1 LRFFFD
7 MAMRR
12 RAAPL
17 LALVLLLVAT
27 SARPAGVA
35 IAVIVHPSRDQPL
48 PLDDV
53 ARIFLKKQRFWDDGA
68 AIVPLNREAG
78 SAIREA
84 FSRRVFG
91 KSSAALAA
99 YWNDQYFLGT
109 FPPVTLSSTE
119 AVKRY
124 VASDPNAI
132 GYVEGG
138 SADSTVRVALE
149 LS

>member
-1 LRFFFD
+1 LHFSSD
-7 MAMRR
+7 TLR

-17 LALVLLLVAT
+17 LALALSLVAS
-27 SARPAGVA
+27 SARPADVA
-35 IAVIVHPSRDQPL
+35 IAVIVHPSRNQPL

-68 AIVPLNREAG
+68 PIVPLNREAE
-78 SAIREA
+78 SRLRER
-84 FSRRVFG
+84 FSRKVFG
-91 KSSAALAA
+91 MSSSALAA

-132 GYVEGG
+132 GYVEA
-138 SADSTVRVALE
+138 SSVDSTVRVVLD
-149 LS
+149 LR

>member
-1 LRFFFD
+1 ML
-7 MAMRR
+7 R

-17 LALVLLLVAT
+17 LTLALFLVAT
-27 SARPAGVA
+27 SARPADVA
-35 IAVIVHPSRDQPL
+35 IVVIVHPSRNQPL

-68 AIVPLNREAG
+68 PIVPLNREAE
-78 SAIREA
+78 SPLRER

-91 KSSAALAA
+91 MSSSALAA

-132 GYVEGG
+132 GYVET
-138 SADSTVRVALE
+138 SSVDSTVRVVLD
-149 LS
+149 LR

>member
-1 LRFFFD
+1 MSITCSLTAPRNSHLQASRDHLRFCSELL
-7 MAMRR
+7 R

-17 LALVLLLVAT
+17 LVLALSLVAT
-27 SARPAGVA
+27 SARPADVA
-35 IAVIVHPSRDQPL
+35 IAVIVHPSRNQPL

-68 AIVPLNREAG
+68 PIVPLNREAE
-78 SAIREA
+78 SPLRER
-84 FSRRVFG
+84 FSRRIFG
-91 KSSAALAA
+91 MSSSALAA

-124 VASDPNAI
+124 VA
-132 GYVEGG
+132 
-138 SADSTVRVALE
+138 
-149 LS
+149 

>member
-1 LRFFFD
+1 MRFSSD
-7 MAMRR
+7 ILR

-17 LALVLLLVAT
+17 LALALSLIAT
-27 SARPAGVA
+27 SARPVDVA
-35 IAVIVHPSRDQPL
+35 IAVIVHPSRDRSL
-48 PLDDV
+48 PVDDV

-68 AIVPLNREAG
+68 PIVPLNREAG
-78 SAIREA
+78 SAIREI

-91 KSSAALAA
+91 MSSAALAA

-132 GYVEGG
+132 GYVDAGYV
-138 SADSTVRVALE
+138 DSTVRVVLE
-149 LS
+149 LL

>member
-1 LRFFFD
+1 ML
-7 MAMRR
+7 R
-12 RAAPL
+12 RAASL
-17 LALVLLLVAT
+17 LVLALSLAAT
-27 SARPAGVA
+27 TARAADVA
-35 IAVIVHPSRDQPL
+35 IAVIVHPSRNEPL

-68 AIVPLNREAG
+68 PIVPINREAE
-78 SAIREA
+78 SPLRER

-91 KSSAALAA
+91 ISSSALAA

-109 FPPVTLSSTE
+109 FPPVTLSSSE

-132 GYVEGG
+132 GYVEAG
-138 SADSTVRVALE
+138 SVGSTLRGVLNPR
-149 LS
+149 